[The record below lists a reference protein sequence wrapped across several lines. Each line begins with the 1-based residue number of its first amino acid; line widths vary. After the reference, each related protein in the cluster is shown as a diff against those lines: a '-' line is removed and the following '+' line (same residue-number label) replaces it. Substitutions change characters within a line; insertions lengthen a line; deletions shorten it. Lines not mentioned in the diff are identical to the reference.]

1 MRDAE
6 TLRIEQ
12 SELKAKTAEERHAT
26 MLTLADEFE
35 QDVGGIVA
43 TVSGAGRGCRMRRDR
58 CQPRRRGPRAK
69 RKWCPPPRCRRAS
82 TFKMVSAATEELTA
96 SICEI
101 NMQVAKS
108 SRIAADA
115 VVEAWRTDATVQGLA
130 AAGQIG
136 DVVGLIHT
144 IAGQTNLPPLI
155 FGISRDIRYLR
166 QYRAG
171 FTRGIPMTPQ
181 T

>member
-1 MRDAE
+1 MSAASSQRCRGPDEAAGCGAIDVNRGGVGRE
-6 TLRIEQ
+6 RNESGVLRP
-12 SELKAKTAEERHAT
+12 
-26 MLTLADEFE
+26 
-35 QDVGGIVA
+35 
-43 TVSGAGRGCRMRRDR
+43 GAGE
-58 CQPRRRGPRAK
+58 
-69 RKWCPPPRCRRAS
+69 AS

-101 NMQVAKS
+101 NVQVAKS

-130 AAGQIG
+130 AAGRLAMSSA
-136 DVVGLIHT
+136 LIHT
-144 IAGQTNLPPLI
+144 IAGPTSLPPLM

-171 FTRGIPMTPQ
+171 FTRGIPMISQ

>member
-1 MRDAE
+1 
-6 TLRIEQ
+6 
-12 SELKAKTAEERHAT
+12 
-26 MLTLADEFE
+26 
-35 QDVGGIVA
+35 
-43 TVSGAGRGCRMRRDR
+43 
-58 CQPRRRGPRAK
+58 
-69 RKWCPPPRCRRAS
+69 
-82 TFKMVSAATEELTA
+82 MVSAATEELTA

-101 NMQVAKS
+101 NVQVAKS

-144 IAGQTNLPPLI
+144 IAGQTNLPPLM
-155 FGISRDIRYLR
+155 FGISRDIRCLR

-171 FTRGIPMTPQ
+171 FTRGIPMIPQ